1 MATGALP
8 RCRLVEEYLLAL
20 DRSESGMAEVASH
33 FFMRAFQR
41 KVGLPLV
48 IELRRFPVIYAMAT
62 IAVCDLC
69 IRIELAA
76 MYVYVALRAFRRR
89 GPEAYF
95 ANFSAGSGRLVAL
108 VASHFG
114 MRSQERERRL

>member
-8 RCRLVEEYLLAL
+8 RCGLVEEYLLAL
-20 DRSESGMAEVASH
+20 DRSESGMAQVASH

-48 IELRRFPVIYAMAT
+48 IELRRFPVVYTMAT
-62 IAVCDLC
+62 VAVCDLC

-76 MYVYVALRAFRRR
+76 MYVGVALRAFRGCGFEVYLADLATWNR
-89 GPEAYF
+89 
-95 ANFSAGSGRLVAL
+95 RLVTL

-114 MRSQERERRL
+114 MGSQQGKRRL